1 MRLLGDGARRRR
13 APLRPATPSGT
24 LGGGAAVRRIFW
36 LAWRD
41 LTLELRGRAGLL
53 SVVFFLTVMLLI
65 LGLAFGPYP
74 QDLRKAAP
82 GVLWVAL
89 AFAGSLLA
97 SRAFGL
103 EVEDGTLDDLLLT
116 PGGKEWIYF
125 GKLLFQMILLLAV
138 GLILIVFTAGL
149 FYLPLT
155 TWPGL
160 LLTLLLGTLG
170 YASVSTFYAGML
182 ARLRGR
188 EVLLPLLLF
197 PIVVPVVLSS
207 VQATIAL
214 AQSLP
219 VGEMRHWWQLLLVFD
234 VIYVTVCSLLFP
246 WVLEG

>member
-1 MRLLGDGARRRR
+1 M
-13 APLRPATPSGT
+13 
-24 LGGGAAVRRIFW
+24 RRIFW

-53 SVVFFLTVMLLI
+53 AVVFFLTVMLLI

-97 SRAFGL
+97 GRAFGL
-103 EVEDGTLDDLLLT
+103 EVEDNTLDDLLLT

-125 GKLLFQMILLLAV
+125 GKLLFQMILLLLV
-138 GLILIVFTAGL
+138 GLILVVFTAGL
-149 FYLPLT
+149 FYLPLLA
-155 TWPGL
+155 WPGF

-197 PIVVPVVLSS
+197 PVVVPVVLSS

-214 AQSLP
+214 AQGVP
-219 VGEMRHWWQLLLVFD
+219 VAEMRHWWQLLLVFD
-234 VIYVTVCSLLFP
+234 VIYVTVCSLIFP